1 MEVIG
6 RSCSDAIL
14 LKVLLPIFMNMTQ
27 DSDITVA
34 REAFLGFI
42 GLFYNFVDP
51 FYNEEDIHYYE
62 AVL

>member
-1 MEVIG
+1 
-6 RSCSDAIL
+6 
-14 LKVLLPIFMNMTQ
+14 MNMTQ

-34 REAFLGFI
+34 REAFLGLI